1 MPLLLSLLFKFTNVC
16 ATVDASFRMLYPD
29 GTACQH
35 GNEEEGGIRLGSFSD
50 LHSPDKSYMAKCTR
64 YIVVS

>member
-1 MPLLLSLLFKFTNVC
+1 LPLLLSLLFKFTNVC

-35 GNEEEGGIRLGSFSD
+35 GNEVVVLDVLFIVNISD
-50 LHSPDKSYMAKCTR
+50 R
-64 YIVVS
+64 